1 MAPSPPFSVRALYA
15 YTSDHDDDLTFDA
28 GEVIMVTSIEDEEW
42 YFGKV
47 GGREGM
53 FPMNFVGEVEEEA
66 QEEVEEEEVAEPVR
80 EEVHEPEPE
89 VEDEEEEEEVI
100 AAPIK
105 PAEPKPADIAA
116 REELIRATSPPP
128 SVSEPAP
135 VAAATKPAPPPAI
148 TTNLP
153 STPKSNPPSASS
165 DKPSPSAGGGSSFRD
180 RIAAFNKSADA
191 PMAPKPMQKPSSFV
205 KKPFVPPPPSAAA
218 YTSSPA
224 VPKPE
229 QAKKHEVVH
238 PPPPPPPVMERE
250 AAPDAS
256 SSLSRTSSMESKEE
270 DAPKVG
276 SLRDRIAAL
285 QQSRLNPMGGPPPP
299 KPKPA
304 AKPTPRQS
312 GDSER
317 RGSGSMEEMPR
328 RMSSESRKST
338 VGTPGKERP
347 SFTGEREESGISEE
361 PEEVDEEVVVPGTAA
376 PVERVESHTS
386 HPDVE
391 APAHD
396 APKVEEESE
405 EEDNVPENQQAE
417 EEVDPEVARRI
428 ALRERMAK
436 MSGGMGMMGMALGM
450 PPPPAVKPKPKHALE
465 HVERHEE
472 DDDDRSMAPVPILP
486 GMGPPPTKIVAPPV
500 VQHEAEVEREE
511 EEEEDED
518 EDDEEGERIS
528 ELPADQVTDMEDLN
542 PVKPPVGPVHEEEDK
557 VEDLGLPPVPV
568 AAAVAVVP
576 LTAPVPPVRAP
587 APPAPVAAPPVPRRE
602 PEHEVTA
609 PAPPIRAAAPPAPI
623 PVPPVPTRI
632 TEDSADG
639 FTSPPPTSPTTAAS
653 KRRSYVGGSGMR
665 PAIPMSPPATKTSA
679 PMSPPPPPPA
689 NSPPRPT
696 QHEEQYKSAD
706 RADGA
711 GLGITG
717 PTESAENYI
726 IEDPELI
733 SAAKHA
739 SMLSKALDLG
749 EPLSTSPVSPTFPR
763 QPSMEAPRGVPPP
776 PPGAVR
782 AVPPPPPVAAP
793 MVLPPPVPVEDEE
806 EYNEVEEEEEEEEEE
821 LIPPPQAVQQGA
833 VRAPPPPP
841 PSGLPQRDV
850 PPPPPPSM
858 MIDAPHNRA
867 APPPPLSPPPVRDM
881 PALPPVMAPPGAAPR
896 ESLLSMPAG
905 DYRTSTEVSYTPSI
919 ELNRANTQSRR
930 SLDYGGGPNA
940 HIARDVDLGRISMW
954 WTQPNTP
961 PPVFQNRPN
970 DLIYEIDESTQ
981 TRRGGHS
988 IVTKDVYVLF
998 QDYSQTV
1005 VSAQFEAQ
1013 NPSQVELSQTHK
1025 PPPPQLSQMALEDA
1039 WARFGARVQE
1049 AAAGFAGKVVGA
1061 GDPFTFVRDVVAKI
1075 PDALK
1080 SPGTRSWGALVYANL
1095 ANASVIQHDE
1105 IRAGDIITF
1114 RNSKFQGHKGGL
1126 HTKYAMEVGKP
1137 EHVAVV
1143 FEWDGTKKK
1152 VRAWEQGREGKKV
1165 EKVSYK
1171 LGDLKSGEV
1180 RIWRVV
1186 GKGYVGWE

>member
-1 MAPSPPFSVRALYA
+1 MAPSPPFSVRALHA

-28 GEVIMVTSIEDEEW
+28 GDVITVTSIEDEEW

-53 FPMNFVGEVEEEA
+53 FPKNFVGEVEEEA
-66 QEEVEEEEVAEPVR
+66 QEEEEEEVAEPIR
-80 EEVHEPEPE
+80 EEVHDPEPE
-89 VEDEEEEEEVI
+89 EEDEEEEEVV
-100 AAPIK
+100 AAPVK
-105 PAEPKPADIAA
+105 PAGPKAADIAA
-116 REELIRATSPPP
+116 QEELIRAASPPP
-128 SVSEPAP
+128 PVSEPTPVAAPPP
-135 VAAATKPAPPPAI
+135 VAAATKPAPLPTI

-153 STPKSNPPSASS
+153 STPKSNPPSATS
-165 DKPSPSAGGGSSFRD
+165 DKPSPSTGGGSSFRD

-191 PMAPKPMQKPSSFV
+191 PIAPKPMQKPSSFV

-218 YTSSPA
+218 YTSTPA

-229 QAKKHEVVH
+229 QLRKHEVVH
-238 PPPPPPPVMERE
+238 PPPPAPVVERE
-250 AAPDAS
+250 AAHDAS
-256 SSLSRTSSMESKEE
+256 SSLSRTSSMEAKEE
-270 DAPKVG
+270 DAPKAG

-304 AKPTPRQS
+304 AKPTPRES
-312 GDSER
+312 VDSER
-317 RGSGSMEEMPR
+317 KGSMEEVPR

-338 VGTPGKERP
+338 LGTPGKERP
-347 SFTGEREESGISEE
+347 SFTGEREESAISEE
-361 PEEVDEEVVVPGTAA
+361 PEEVGEEVMVPGTAA
-376 PVERVESHTS
+376 PVEKVESHTS
-386 HPDVE
+386 HPDLE
-391 APAHD
+391 APAHSP
-396 APKVEEESE
+396 AH
-405 EEDNVPENQQAE
+405 AE
-417 EEVDPEVARRI
+417 EETVQHEEEEAEEQEEIEEDVDPEVARRI

-450 PPPPAVKPKPKHALE
+450 PPPPPAVKSKPKHALE

-472 DDDDRSMAPVPILP
+472 DVDDRSMAPVPILP
-486 GMGPPPTKIVAPPV
+486 GMGPPPAKIAAPHV

-511 EEEEDED
+511 EEEENE
-518 EDDEEGERIS
+518 EEGERIR
-528 ELPADQVTDMEDLN
+528 EIPADEVRDVEDLH
-542 PVKPPVGPVHEEEDK
+542 PAMPSGAPVHEEEEE
-557 VEDLGLPPVPV
+557 VVDLGLPPVPV
-568 AAAVAVVP
+568 AAAAAAAP
-576 LTAPVPPVRAP
+576 LAALMPPARAP
-587 APPAPVAAPPVPRRE
+587 APPSPSREVEPEVVAPP
-602 PEHEVTA
+602 
-609 PAPPIRAAAPPAPI
+609 PPNRAAAPPAPI
-623 PVPPVPTRI
+623 AVPPVPTRI
-632 TEDSADG
+632 TEDSEDG
-639 FTSPPPTSPTTAAS
+639 VTSPPPMSPPTAAS
-653 KRRSYVGGSGMR
+653 KRLSYVGGSGMR

-679 PMSPPPPPPA
+679 PMSPPLPA
-689 NSPPRPT
+689 NLPPQPT
-696 QHEEQYKSAD
+696 QHEEQYKLAD
-706 RADGA
+706 HTDGA

-717 PTESAENYI
+717 PTESTESYV

-739 SMLSKALDLG
+739 NILSKALDLG

-763 QPSMEAPRGVPPP
+763 QASMEAPRGVPPP
-776 PPGAVR
+776 PPGAMR
-782 AVPPPPPVAAP
+782 RVPPLPPVA
-793 MVLPPPVPVEDEE
+793 PPVPAKDEE
-806 EYNEVEEEEEEEEEE
+806 EYEEVEEDEEEEEEEEE
-821 LIPPPQAVQQGA
+821 LVPPPQAVQQGA
-833 VRAPPPPP
+833 IRAPPPPP

-858 MIDAPHNRA
+858 MIDAPHTRA
-867 APPPPLSPPPVRDM
+867 APPPPPLSPPPVRDM
-881 PALPPVMAPPGAAPR
+881 PAPPPVMAPPAAPQ
-896 ESLLSMPAG
+896 ESLSPMPSAIERIPTG

-919 ELNRANTQSRR
+919 GLNRANTQSRR

-940 HIARDVDLGRISMW
+940 HIAREVDLGRMSMW

-961 PPVFQNRPN
+961 PPVFQNRPK
-970 DLIYEIDESTQ
+970 DLIFEIDESTQ

-1005 VSAQFEAQ
+1005 VSAQFDAQ

-1061 GDPFTFVRDVVAKI
+1061 GDAFTFVRDVVAKI
-1075 PDALK
+1075 PDALR

-1114 RNSKFQGHKGGL
+1114 RNTKFQGHKGGL

-1137 EHVAVV
+1137 EHVAIV

-1180 RIWRVV
+1180 RIWRVI